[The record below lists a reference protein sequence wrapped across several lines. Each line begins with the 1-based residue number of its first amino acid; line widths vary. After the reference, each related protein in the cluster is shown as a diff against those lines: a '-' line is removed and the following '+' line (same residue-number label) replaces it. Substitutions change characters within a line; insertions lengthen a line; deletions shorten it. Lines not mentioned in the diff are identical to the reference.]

1 MMGRR
6 LLGTGH
12 AWEGLAAMLV
22 LLVSLLLLLLLL
34 KLVLL
39 LLLLLLLVVVVVVRL
54 LPWSTLI
61 VRGSMRMT
69 VAEAAPSAANE
80 QGLKVD
86 PPLLPDAEMVP
97 ETAYVPAG
105 KTTTRDPECERGEMM
120 SESNSERVKE
130 AMCKRVRNHI
140 GGGNKHAREGF
151 DRCGRR
157 VCCLEQQSNVIT
169 SR

>member
-22 LLVSLLLLLLLL
+22 LLVSLLLLLLLFLLLLL

-39 LLLLLLLVVVVVVRL
+39 LLLLLLLVVVVVRL

-105 KTTTRDPECERGEMM
+105 KTTTRDPEYERGEMI
-120 SESNSERVKE
+120 SESKSERVKE
-130 AMCKRVRNHI
+130 AMCKHVRP
-140 GGGNKHAREGF
+140 
-151 DRCGRR
+151 
-157 VCCLEQQSNVIT
+157 
-169 SR
+169 

>member
-1 MMGRR
+1 MHPDTVTPSCELNRTPVTPSSGESDESVRSRTYAWAIPPLPPRNSMMGRR

-39 LLLLLLLVVVVVVRL
+39 LLLLLLLVVVVVRL

-105 KTTTRDPECERGEMM
+105 KTTTRDPECERGE
-120 SESNSERVKE
+120 R
-130 AMCKRVRNHI
+130 
-140 GGGNKHAREGF
+140 
-151 DRCGRR
+151 
-157 VCCLEQQSNVIT
+157 
-169 SR
+169 